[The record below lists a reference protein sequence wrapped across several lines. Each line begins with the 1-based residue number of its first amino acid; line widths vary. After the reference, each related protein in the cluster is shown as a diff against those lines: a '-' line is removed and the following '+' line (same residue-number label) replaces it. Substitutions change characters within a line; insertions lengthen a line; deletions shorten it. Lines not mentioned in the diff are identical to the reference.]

1 MPEGVLAPARPALR
15 TDLRESSDLVTTL
28 WLAGR
33 GVYRSADDG
42 YGRNGKSGLR
52 GHDKTVSSLAHPQAK
67 PVRPNAVSPA
77 NTDKPKKLLVR
88 TVSDLLL
95 RRTLA

>member
-42 YGRNGKSGLR
+42 YGRNGK
-52 GHDKTVSSLAHPQAK
+52 
-67 PVRPNAVSPA
+67 
-77 NTDKPKKLLVR
+77 TDTPL
-88 TVSDLLL
+88 
-95 RRTLA
+95 RTLKRNLSVLTRFRSLTLIG

>member
-1 MPEGVLAPARPALR
+1 MPEGVLTPARLKLR

-42 YGRNGKSGLR
+42 YGRNGK
-52 GHDKTVSSLAHPQAK
+52 TAHPCAT
-67 PVRPNAVSPA
+67 PSETRPS
-77 NTDKPKKLLVR
+77 
-88 TVSDLLL
+88 
-95 RRTLA
+95 